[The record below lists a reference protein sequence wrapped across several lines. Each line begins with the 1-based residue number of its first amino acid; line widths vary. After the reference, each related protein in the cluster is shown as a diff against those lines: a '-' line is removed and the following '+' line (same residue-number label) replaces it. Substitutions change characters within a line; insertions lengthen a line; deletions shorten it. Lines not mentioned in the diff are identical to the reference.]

1 MAFIKFSFIV
11 FLGMSSAFAQ
21 TRFSPKSCL
30 DATYKMKMTQKG
42 PLFGLIKQ
50 EFVIDKKNCI
60 VHITHKKYLPKEW
73 FVDVCREPV
82 HIKVTS
88 ATGVDVAKKET
99 ECINVDKSRDT
110 SNFCSQFFDM
120 MDVIQDD
127 GLIFAEGDR
136 DNLSSDHGKVYCS
149 YLLLKK
155 YLNES
160 VIFSRYTDVPDIFLE
175 KSKTAP
181 APAPLNLPKDNVEGK
196 KEEQEAKIVPPPVE
210 KIDTKTTIT
219 RPTTTL

>member
-1 MAFIKFSFIV
+1 MAFIKFNF
-11 FLGMSSAFAQ
+11 FLILIISYASAQ

-30 DATYKMKMTQKG
+30 DSVYKMKMVHQG
-42 PLFGLIKQ
+42 PLFGLLDQ
-50 EFVIDKKNCI
+50 EFIINKKNCLI
-60 VHITHKKYLPKEW
+60 HLTHKKYFPKEW

-88 ATGVDVAKKET
+88 ATGGVDVAKKEAQ
-99 ECINVDKSRDT
+99 CQKFDKSQDT
-110 SNFCSQFFDM
+110 SDFCSQLYAL

-136 DNLSSDHGKVYCS
+136 DDLTSDHGKTFCT

-160 VIFSRYTDVPDIFLE
+160 IIFSRYTEVPDIFWTNPKSPAVSPSILKQDVELIKENQEVKLE
-175 KSKTAP
+175 SSTP
-181 APAPLNLPKDNVEGK
+181 DSS
-196 KEEQEAKIVPPPVE
+196 
-210 KIDTKTTIT
+210 TKNY
-219 RPTTTL
+219 